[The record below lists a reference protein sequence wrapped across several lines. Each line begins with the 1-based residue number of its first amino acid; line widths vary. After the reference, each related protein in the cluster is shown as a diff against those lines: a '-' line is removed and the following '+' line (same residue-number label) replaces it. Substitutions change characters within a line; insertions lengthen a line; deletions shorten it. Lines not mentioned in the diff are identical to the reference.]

1 MKINIGPKLIGGF
14 IIVALIVGVVGVIGL
29 NGIKIVGKSADVIMD
44 VEMPIADASMELQIA
59 MISARDLMGEYLLE
73 NELVNL
79 PEIKAKFEQM
89 MRGYDAL
96 SEAVIHGGSVGDT
109 ELIATDNEEI
119 RRLMEE
125 ADSYHSLLQRHGGE
139 MMEYHRKGLERA
151 EVTLSDEEELAR
163 SSMAALDEA
172 SEKMLDLLVR
182 VEGAAGVEMAAAMEN
197 ADSAQSSSRTLM
209 VVCMFVAVGLA
220 AGIGVLIARSI
231 TGPVTQLRD
240 ASLQMAQ
247 GNTDVQLTITSQDEL
262 GELARAFEEMGENIR
277 GIVAEMG
284 TLAESTVEGKLDVRG
299 DAAKFGGDFAGI
311 VQGVNNTLD
320 AVIGP
325 LNMMAEYVDR
335 ISKGDIPENITDEY
349 K

>member
-14 IIVALIVGVVGVIGL
+14 IIVALIVVVVGVIGL
-29 NGIKIVGKSADVIMD
+29 NGIKTVGKSADVIMD
-44 VEMPIADASMELQIA
+44 EEMPIADASMELQIA

-79 PEIKAKFEQM
+79 PEIKANFEQM

-109 ELIATDNEEI
+109 KLIATDNEEI

-139 MMEYHRKGLERA
+139 MMEYHRKALERA

-172 SEKMLDLLVR
+172 SEKMLDLLVK

-209 VVCMFVAVGLA
+209 VVCMILGFVLAV
-220 AGIGVLIARSI
+220 GIGVFIARSI

-240 ASLQMAQ
+240 ASLEMAQ
-247 GNTDVQLTITSQDEL
+247 GNTDVQLAITSQDEL
-262 GELARAFEEMGENIR
+262 GELARAFGEVIAAERAIEEAVTQVGQGDLNVSIEVRSDKDKTVMAVLQMVESIR
-277 GIVAEMG
+277 GLVTEAD
-284 TLAESTVEGKLDVRG
+284 TLAEAGAEGKLDVR
-299 DAAKFGGDFAGI
+299 
-311 VQGVNNTLD
+311 
-320 AVIGP
+320 
-325 LNMMAEYVDR
+325 
-335 ISKGDIPENITDEY
+335 
-349 K
+349 